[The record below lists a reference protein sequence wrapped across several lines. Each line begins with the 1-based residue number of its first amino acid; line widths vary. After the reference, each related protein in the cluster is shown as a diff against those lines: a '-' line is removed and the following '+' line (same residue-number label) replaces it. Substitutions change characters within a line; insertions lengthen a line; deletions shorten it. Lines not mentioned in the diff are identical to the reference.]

1 MGMLLACTQLG
12 GCQGKTLPEK
22 KNAIRIGVSLYRA
35 DDTFIG
41 NIRSEMEK
49 RAKAYEQE
57 TGIRVTLDIQD
68 AKGNQYTQ
76 NKQVERFISLGC
88 DALCV
93 NPVDRTNLLRHH

>member
-49 RAKAYEQE
+49 GPKPMSRRP
-57 TGIRVTLDIQD
+57 GS
-68 AKGNQYTQ
+68 G
-76 NKQVERFISLGC
+76 
-88 DALCV
+88 
-93 NPVDRTNLLRHH
+93 